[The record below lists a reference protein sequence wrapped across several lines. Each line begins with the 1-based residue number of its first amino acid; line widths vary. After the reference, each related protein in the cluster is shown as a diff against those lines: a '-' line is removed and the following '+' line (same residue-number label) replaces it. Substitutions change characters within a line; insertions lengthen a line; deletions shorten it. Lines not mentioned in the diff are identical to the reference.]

1 MIFGASQLTHLSMI
15 SRLSERESER
25 IRVMSKTPFSK
36 RVEILCDFYIN
47 YSEDE
52 SLEEGWKEYF
62 SLFDIG
68 LPLAFMAQVGI
79 AEPTEEGKEYIDKAW
94 EAYCNNLGINSE
106 EKY

>member
-1 MIFGASQLTHLSMI
+1 
-15 SRLSERESER
+15 
-25 IRVMSKTPFSK
+25 MSKTPFSK

-68 LPLAFMAQVGI
+68 LPLAFMTQVGI
-79 AEPTEEGKEYIDKAW
+79 AEPTEKGKEYIDKAW

-106 EKY
+106 ENYESIKETFDVAREDQLNYLSEE

>member
-1 MIFGASQLTHLSMI
+1 
-15 SRLSERESER
+15 
-25 IRVMSKTPFSK
+25 MSKTPFSK

-52 SLEEGWKEYF
+52 SMEEGWKEYF

-79 AEPTEEGKEYIDKAW
+79 AEPTEKGKEYIDKAW

-106 EKY
+106 EKYESIKETFDVAREGELNYLSEE